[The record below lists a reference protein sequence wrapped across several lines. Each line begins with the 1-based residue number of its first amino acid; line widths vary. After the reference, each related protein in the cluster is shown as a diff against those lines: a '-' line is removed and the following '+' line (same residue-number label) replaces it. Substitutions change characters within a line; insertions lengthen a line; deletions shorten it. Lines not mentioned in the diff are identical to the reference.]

1 MPVLPYESLSN
12 DYWLT
17 IPEKEAKDLLTANK
31 NIYAYFNYQRALK
44 INIPG
49 NTDETSNIQI

>member
-17 IPEKEAKDLLTANK
+17 IPGKEAKDLLTANK
-31 NIYAYFNYQRALK
+31 NIYA
-44 INIPG
+44 
-49 NTDETSNIQI
+49 